1 MKISK
6 EDFKSMQAKYEK
18 EVQVGKPA
26 TNSQGEKTDQTKWM
40 FFDRETLEGLLAKT
54 DKDPKVGGIQ
64 FFFTE
69 YTEGTA
75 KKAYPHQ
82 KEDYTGALT
91 LVMKAANLKGATS
104 QQLTAEDGEEY
115 YNRGIQC
122 PHTCKPEPIDI

>member
-1 MKISK
+1 
-6 EDFKSMQAKYEK
+6 MQAKYEK

-26 TNSQGEKTDQTKWM
+26 TNSQGEKTDQTKWI

-69 YTEGTA
+69 YTEETA
-75 KKAYPHQ
+75 KKAYPDQ

-91 LVMKAANLKGATS
+91 LVMKAANLKENSLKQVEGG
-104 QQLTAEDGEEY
+104 DY
-115 YNRGIQC
+115 YNRGTQC
-122 PHTCKPEPIDI
+122 PYTCKPEPIDI